1 MFKALRWAFKM
12 GVRQER
18 MRIEMYLTR
27 ELEGLRY
34 NEFGGRAGMNGDE
47 RDAVTERAKSIAY
60 EVVNRVF
67 ETRWQ
72 QEKPTSVMH
81 PNSKGDFD
89 V

>member
-34 NEFGGRAGMNGDE
+34 NEFGGRAGKNGEE
-47 RDAVTERAKSIAY
+47 REAITRQAKAIAY

-67 ETRWQ
+67 ETRWR

-81 PNSKGDFD
+81 PDEVEK
-89 V
+89 